1 MPTLNVSD
9 ETLAAIRES
18 LVAEMERVKQD
29 ATRQVESYE
38 RTLAEISENPK
49 AGTRAYAPRIC
60 RTRKLAEIS
69 ENPKAGTGQV
79 KRRRGRPKKDV
90 VTSDTGA
97 ADSRLAPAGGS
108 VIND

>member
-29 ATRQVESYE
+29 ATKQIESYE
-38 RTLAEISENPK
+38 RTLAEISDKPK
-49 AGTRAYAPRIC
+49 AHA
-60 RTRKLAEIS
+60 
-69 ENPKAGTGQV
+69 GQV
-79 KRRRGRPKKDV
+79 KRRRGRPKKDAPDV
-90 VTSDTGA
+90 DTGA

-108 VIND
+108 VDSD

>member
-49 AGTRAYAPRIC
+49 AGT
-60 RTRKLAEIS
+60 
-69 ENPKAGTGQV
+69 GQV